1 MTNQV
6 TKKDCMEAIDYLWG
20 MGMTQGMS
28 SDKQHYTEILLK
40 KVANV
45 YKIKTKEQKDQMK
58 YATYIA
64 LIATVSSV
72 EGSKLNQVL
81 SLIHI

>member
-45 YKIKTKEQKDQMK
+45 YKIKLTE
-58 YATYIA
+58 
-64 LIATVSSV
+64 
-72 EGSKLNQVL
+72 E
-81 SLIHI
+81 